1 MKKSMLRS
9 ESVKNWWNVCDTMLQ
24 HRVHKSKMILD
35 FEWQYIY
42 IYTYIH
48 HIYIFIYMYM
58 YMYIYIFVW
67 LNVFF
72 FYIKNQTDILDENG
86 TCISNAISVSL
97 RKCSI

>member
-1 MKKSMLRS
+1 MCVTLCSNIGYINLKWSL
-9 ESVKNWWNVCDTMLQ
+9 
-24 HRVHKSKMILD
+24 ILND
-35 FEWQYIY
+35 NIYIYIYIY
-42 IYTYIH
+42 IYTP
-48 HIYIFIYMYM
+48 HIYIYICICICI
-58 YMYIYIFVW
+58 YIYIFVW

>member
-1 MKKSMLRS
+1 MCVTLCSNIGCINLKWSL
-9 ESVKNWWNVCDTMLQ
+9 
-24 HRVHKSKMILD
+24 ILND
-35 FEWQYIY
+35 NIYIY
-42 IYTYIH
+42 IYIH
-48 HIYIFIYMYM
+48 TPHIYIYIHTPHIYIYMYM
-58 YMYIYIFVW
+58 YMYIYIFGW

>member
-1 MKKSMLRS
+1 
-9 ESVKNWWNVCDTMLQ
+9 
-24 HRVHKSKMILD
+24 
-35 FEWQYIY
+35 
-42 IYTYIH
+42 
-48 HIYIFIYMYM
+48 
-58 YMYIYIFVW
+58 MYIYIFVW